1 MSMIEILACDL
12 EGPALDWVIATIEAL
27 PIRFDPMGFIMG
39 SEAGYWIWG
48 DGVKIRYQLI
58 GREYSP
64 SKHPAQG
71 TQLMESERLYMQPA
85 TYNNEPG
92 WEFWA
97 GYDQEGGKIAN
108 VFGPT
113 MLIAAMRCIV
123 IKRRGAKVQIPNL
136 LK

>member
-1 MSMIEILACDL
+1 MSMIQAQACDL
-12 EGPALDWVIATIEAL
+12 EGPALDWAIATIEAL

-39 SEAGYWIWG
+39 SEAGYWVWDSG
-48 DGVKIRYQLI
+48 PNGRYQLI

-64 SKHPAQG
+64 SKHPVQG
-71 TQLMESERLYMQPA
+71 TPLMERERLHMQPA

-97 GYDQEGGKIAN
+97 GYDQEGAKIAQ

-113 MLIAAMRCIV
+113 MMTAAMRCIV
-123 IKRRGAKVQIPNL
+123 IKNLGATVPIPNL